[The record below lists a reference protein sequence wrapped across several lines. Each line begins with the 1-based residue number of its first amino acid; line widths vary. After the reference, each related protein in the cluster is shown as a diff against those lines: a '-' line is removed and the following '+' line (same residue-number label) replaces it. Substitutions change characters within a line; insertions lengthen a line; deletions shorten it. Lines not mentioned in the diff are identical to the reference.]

1 MFPRKHFL
9 EIKLKR
15 IYNILIIHYIII
27 ALFDKCEPVV
37 QCSKLGLVEDRVGPG
52 VFLNEGPH
60 KHLLTIFGAF
70 NGFLK
75 PMQRLA
81 VIAYSQF
88 CPYLDDRIDKPI
100 PVYLLDLIVHLLCVF
115 TLPQT
120 SVAVCNVDVYG
131 RSRIVRKQLIS
142 ESHAAPKDLL

>member
-1 MFPRKHFL
+1 M
-9 EIKLKR
+9 
-15 IYNILIIHYIII
+15 IIHYIII
-27 ALFDKCEPVV
+27 ALFDKCEPVA
-37 QCSKLGLVEDRVGPG
+37 QCRKLGLVEDRVGPG

-88 CPYLDDRIDKPI
+88 CPYLDDLIDKPI

-131 RSRIVRKQLIS
+131 KPLRSEAADQRVSRCS
-142 ESHAAPKDLL
+142 EGSAVMVGGYGSVKS